1 MNKGELV
8 ILFPRVHDSYDKWV
22 NCEVTK
28 EAVPACFLLSASGAR
43 CITLCRE
50 SSSSSDSEALRT
62 LLFYKSHSF
71 WRTCTS
77 FIYTIIHKWM
87 KKRWLC
93 LLCHFI
99 RPTWTETKSL
109 MLFKK
114 LCLINVRTAVIT
126 PTLRLWLLRA
136 PTHVP
141 VNHPDSDSSSIIQ
154 SVIHL

>member
-8 ILFPRVHDSYDKWV
+8 ILFPRVHDSYNKWV

-99 RPTWTETKSL
+99 IPTWTETKKS
-109 MLFKK
+109 
-114 LCLINVRTAVIT
+114 NAVQKTVFNQRQNSCYYTNIA
-126 PTLRLWLLRA
+126 TLA
-136 PTHVP
+136 AQSTHTCTCKP
-141 VNHPDSDSSSIIQ
+141 SWQ
-154 SVIHL
+154 W